1 MGLLKA
7 GAGALGGV
15 LADSWRDY
23 FYCDALEADV
33 LVAKGQK
40 RTSSKGR
47 SSNTKGEDNIIS
59 DGSIIAVNEGQYMI
73 IVQQGAIVDA
83 VGEAGEYVFDKS
95 TEPSLF
101 FGDATL
107 KDRVLQSFERVG
119 ARFAFGGDAA
129 NDQRVYF
136 FNAKEIMDNK
146 FGTATPVPF
155 RVVDANIGLDTDLSV
170 RCNGQYSYRIVD
182 PLMFY
187 KNVCGNV
194 DDVYTRDK
202 IDAQLRS
209 ELLMALQ
216 PAFAKI
222 SAMGVRYSAV
232 PAHTMELVD
241 ALNDALADKWA
252 STRGIQVVSFAV
264 NSISIPPEDEQ
275 MIKDLQKAAVMR
287 DPNMRAANLTAA
299 QADAMRTAAGN
310 TAGAAVGFMGMGMA
324 AGAGGMNAQS
334 IFGQA
339 DGGVP
344 QSQYPMAAG
353 GGFATPGA
361 PAGAGAGE
369 WTCSCGATSTG
380 KFCPNCGNPK
390 PEPVAAGEWTCSCG
404 AKNTGKF
411 CGNCGQPKPAAD
423 GWDCSCGAHNTG
435 AFCSNCGTKRP

>member
-209 ELLMALQ
+209 ELLMALP
-216 PAFAKI
+216 PAFA
-222 SAMGVRYSAV
+222 
-232 PAHTMELVD
+232 
-241 ALNDALADKWA
+241 
-252 STRGIQVVSFAV
+252 
-264 NSISIPPEDEQ
+264 
-275 MIKDLQKAAVMR
+275 
-287 DPNMRAANLTAA
+287 
-299 QADAMRTAAGN
+299 
-310 TAGAAVGFMGMGMA
+310 
-324 AGAGGMNAQS
+324 
-334 IFGQA
+334 
-339 DGGVP
+339 
-344 QSQYPMAAG
+344 
-353 GGFATPGA
+353 
-361 PAGAGAGE
+361 
-369 WTCSCGATSTG
+369 
-380 KFCPNCGNPK
+380 
-390 PEPVAAGEWTCSCG
+390 
-404 AKNTGKF
+404 
-411 CGNCGQPKPAAD
+411 
-423 GWDCSCGAHNTG
+423 
-435 AFCSNCGTKRP
+435 